1 MAKNVVVLG
10 SQWGDEGKGKVV
22 DLLTDRAAAVVRF
35 QGGHNAGHT
44 LVIGGEK
51 TVLHLIPS
59 GILRDNVMC
68 LIGNGVVLSPSALFE
83 ELGMLDQRAGFGN
96 TQAFARGH
104 AALFQHAEFLE
115 QCRR

>member
-1 MAKNVVVLG
+1 MARNVVVLG

-44 LVIGGEK
+44 LVIGEEK

-83 ELGMLDQRAGFGN
+83 ELEMLEK
-96 TQAFARGH
+96 RGVPAVSYTH
-104 AALFQHAEFLE
+104 LTLPTS
-115 QCRR
+115 